1 MGESVTYADLRFSKA
16 PQGWSMTPRVQASAP
31 PVPDEADD
39 TYENLQLGPVGEG
52 PAGHG
57 AQRHREP
64 LWRAQPLPLGLLA
77 ACLVLLTTTIALGVC
92 YWQEGQQL
100 QQASHAHTAEREGL
114 LQQVGTQEKRLGQT
128 GAALALAHDQL
139 KKAQEALRQTQ
150 EERDRSREELHGRD
164 TELQEMRVKLKSAKV
179 ELQQT
184 TEVLREIRVEL
195 AQARQDMNHRQEELQ
210 KSRAELLETRSELKR
225 AQEQAHNLQQQLDKA
240 VRAQASLWPSLVT
253 DCCPEAWVLYGGK
266 CLFLSKQ
273 EKTWDQSKQ
282 ECQRK
287 KSQLLNPQDWD
298 HTTMESFLGHTDIPY
313 WIRLWKTWVSKNSLQ
328 KWQWEDSTTYS
339 WPESTKF
346 YVYYGI
352 IKGSSIESTGR
363 YAENRWICEQSTS
376 CPQGATRMNPV
387 P

>member
-16 PQGWSMTPRVQASAP
+16 PQGWSMTPRVQVSAP

-64 LWRAQPLPLGLLA
+64 LWRAQPLSLGLLA

-100 QQASHAHTAEREGL
+100 QQASHAHTTEREGL

-139 KKAQEALRQTQ
+139 KK
-150 EERDRSREELHGRD
+150 
-164 TELQEMRVKLKSAKV
+164 V
-179 ELQQT
+179 
-184 TEVLREIRVEL
+184 RVEL

-210 KSRAELLETRSELKR
+210 KSRAELLETRVQLKL

-240 VRAQASLWPSLVT
+240 VRAQASMWPSQVT

-273 EKTWDQSKQ
+273 KKTWDQSKQ
-282 ECQRK
+282 ECQRI
-287 KSQLLNPQDWD
+287 KSRLLIPRDWD
-298 HTTMESFLGHTDIPY
+298 HTAMESFLGHTDIPY
-313 WIRLWKTWVSKNSLQ
+313 WIGLKKTWDSKTFVQ
-328 KWQWEDSTTYS
+328 KWQWEDGTTYRR
-339 WPESTKF
+339 PESTKT
-346 YVYYGI
+346 YGIYGI
-352 IKGSSIESTGR
+352 IKGSSIEITAR
-363 YAENRWICEQSTS
+363 HTENRWICEQSTS
-376 CPQGATRMNPV
+376 CPQGATRMNSGP
-387 P
+387 